1 MYRHIIS
8 GSWFNI
14 LETLYKKCVSEES
27 NIKATFF
34 STLLKFECGIHL
46 ICELLCRGEV
56 MQGVMRREKRVV
68 MVEICMVEVVE
79 EEVVLQPARSR
90 LVGQVRGQ
98 IYSWRGQRLLVCQL
112 ETAQAGLP
120 WKITLLLTSEI
131 WTNRFWLMPD
141 DFMKPKMYF
150 AMAVLLNLGTGKD
163 IENWHCHGEC
173 AWMSWDIEPNR
184 LDYQFCSFWTARG
197 RIWHF
202 LYTH

>member
-1 MYRHIIS
+1 MALWLSKTPQLFGVECIATSFQDLGLTYLKPFTKS
-8 GSWFNI
+8 VCLKNQI
-14 LETLYKKCVSEES
+14 LKP
-27 NIKATFF
+27 
-34 STLLKFECGIHL
+34 LLKFECGIHL

-68 MVEICMVEVVE
+68 MVEICMVEVEVV

-131 WTNRFWLMPD
+131 
-141 DFMKPKMYF
+141 
-150 AMAVLLNLGTGKD
+150 
-163 IENWHCHGEC
+163 
-173 AWMSWDIEPNR
+173 
-184 LDYQFCSFWTARG
+184 
-197 RIWHF
+197 
-202 LYTH
+202 

>member
-1 MYRHIIS
+1 MALWLSKTPQLFGVECIATSFQDLVLTYLKPFTKS
-8 GSWFNI
+8 VCLKNQI
-14 LETLYKKCVSEES
+14 LKP
-27 NIKATFF
+27 
-34 STLLKFECGIHL
+34 LLKFECGIHL

-68 MVEICMVEVVE
+68 MVEICMVEVEVVE

-131 WTNRFWLMPD
+131 
-141 DFMKPKMYF
+141 
-150 AMAVLLNLGTGKD
+150 
-163 IENWHCHGEC
+163 
-173 AWMSWDIEPNR
+173 
-184 LDYQFCSFWTARG
+184 
-197 RIWHF
+197 
-202 LYTH
+202 

>member
-1 MYRHIIS
+1 MALWLS
-8 GSWFNI
+8 K
-14 LETLYKKCVSEES
+14 TPQLYAGVECMTTSFQDLVLTYLKPFTKSVCLK
-27 NIKATFF
+27 NQTIRAPFF

-68 MVEICMVEVVE
+68 MVEICMVEVEVVE

-131 WTNRFWLMPD
+131 LTNRF
-141 DFMKPKMYF
+141 
-150 AMAVLLNLGTGKD
+150 
-163 IENWHCHGEC
+163 
-173 AWMSWDIEPNR
+173 
-184 LDYQFCSFWTARG
+184 
-197 RIWHF
+197 
-202 LYTH
+202 